1 MQKKE
6 GTILIVDDNKAILMT
21 LEMLLMP
28 YFQKII
34 PINTPNL
41 IQTTL
46 RENPSVDIVLL
57 DMNFSAGISSGGE
70 GLYWLSQIKNIN
82 TDIAVILFT
91 AYADIEL
98 AVRAMKEG
106 AADFVQKPWDNASLI
121 LTLQKAMKLRKSE
134 KRLKNLQASVR
145 EYPDMYW
152 GKSPAMAQLR
162 QTIEKVAATDANII
176 ITGENGTGKDMLS
189 REIHRLSARSDQM
202 LVSVDMGAI
211 TESLF
216 ESELFGHAK
225 GSFTDA
231 KMERIGKFEAADGS
245 TLFLDEIGNLPY
257 HLQAKLLVT
266 LQNRTITRVGSNA
279 EIPIDIRLITATN
292 RNLEEMVHQNKF
304 REDLLYRLN
313 TITIE
318 IPPLRER
325 REDIVA
331 LALIFLRRYAIKY
344 NKPTKA
350 ISPSAQDK
358 LKSATWTGN
367 IRELQHTIEKTVIM
381 SNKEELLSDD
391 FIISQ
396 SNPNSCQLLTL
407 EQMERQMIE
416 RVLALYGQNLTQS
429 ASDLGVTRQ
438 TLYNKIKK
446 YNL

>member
-162 QTIEKVAATDANII
+162 QTIEKVAATDANIV

>member
-21 LEMLLMP
+21 LEMLLIP

-189 REIHRLSARSDQM
+189 REIHRMSSRSDQV

>member
-98 AVRAMKEG
+98 AVRAIKDG
-106 AADFVQKPWDNASLI
+106 ATDFVQKPWDNASLI

-145 EYPDMYW
+145 EYQDMYW

-344 NKPTKA
+344 NKPAKA